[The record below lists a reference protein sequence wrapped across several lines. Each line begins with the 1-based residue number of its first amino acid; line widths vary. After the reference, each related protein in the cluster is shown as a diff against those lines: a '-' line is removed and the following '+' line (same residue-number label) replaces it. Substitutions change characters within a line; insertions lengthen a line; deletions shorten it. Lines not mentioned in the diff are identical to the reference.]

1 MRGEIKVGEYGDWI
15 KPFCAV
21 IIPFFDR
28 ESEATSKRIS
38 EDIKELRDS
47 FDFNPV
53 YYVSVGNDLGSSS
66 DVEEMEELNSREGK
80 DKKFK

>member
-1 MRGEIKVGEYGDWI
+1 
-15 KPFCAV
+15 
-21 IIPFFDR
+21 
-28 ESEATSKRIS
+28 
-38 EDIKELRDS
+38 LRDS

-80 DKKFK
+80 DKKFKLIEEIKHNIEELDRVEADEKERMRINNMTIEEWFNFANSK